1 VLLASGYS
9 DKQYRVG
16 NVTEQPKP
24 EPQKPEQKELEKF
37 KFQVVY
43 LVPILASL
51 LFGLS
56 CAYLI
61 APRQSEAIPVTPI
74 PETTPGAPYGNALY
88 FVVLIA
94 ISATVF
100 YFLLKRKSKNIIKG
114 LIVVALTTASL
125 LLSLVYLSA
134 ILAFFPIIDNL
145 WVLIALSIIVA
156 VLFDLSI
163 FRFGSTARNVAV
175 VAIGGALGI
184 FFGFS
189 IPLYSA
195 VIILA
200 FLAVYDV
207 IAVYKGP
214 VGKIAAS
221 GLDQLQGLSFSFKDM
236 QMGLGDLVFYSMLM
250 GVVFFNFVP
259 NILPTAMAI
268 VGILAGSII
277 TFFVLERKSIFPGL
291 PFPILLGLA
300 LGLVTGFFL

>member
-1 VLLASGYS
+1 M
-9 DKQYRVG
+9 
-16 NVTEQPKP
+16 
-24 EPQKPEQKELEKF
+24 
-37 KFQVVY
+37 
-43 LVPILASL
+43 
-51 LFGLS
+51 
-56 CAYLI
+56 I
-61 APRQSEAIPVTPI
+61 APQQSEAIPVIPI

-100 YFLLKRKSKNIIKG
+100 YFLLKRKSINIIKG

-134 ILAFFPIIDNL
+134 ILAFFPILDNI
-145 WVLIALSIIVA
+145 WVLIALSIAVA

-163 FRFGSTARNVAV
+163 FRFGSIARNVAV

-221 GLDQLQGLSFSFKDM
+221 GLDQLQGLSFSFKDI

-250 GVVFFNFVP
+250 GVMFFSFIP
-259 NILPTAMAI
+259 NIIPTVMAI
-268 VGILAGSII
+268 VGILAGSIV
-277 TFFVLERKSIFPGL
+277 TFFALEKKGIFPGL

-300 LGLVTGFFL
+300 FGLITGFLL